1 VRAGDAAAAGAL
13 IPDEALDRLAFSGT
27 PEHVVGQV
35 EALFAAGAAR
45 VELGTP
51 HGLTDRGGVE
61 LLASRVAPAFG
72 V

>member
-1 VRAGDAAAAGAL
+1 
-13 IPDEALDRLAFSGT
+13 
-27 PEHVVGQV
+27 VGQV

-51 HGLTDRGGVE
+51 HGLTDRRGVE
-61 LLASRVAPAFG
+61 LLAARVAPAFR